1 MDIKTLEYMEKRA
14 EAGRSIVKQ
23 IEKLQNCLVLVKGQS
38 FSCIDIRVSSSEIRT
53 TTWGAKQ
60 LPNDYFAEVEA
71 KMINAF
77 IDVTKAEI
85 KRLEKELAEL

>member
-23 IEKLQNCLVLVKGQS
+23 IEKLQGRVVLVKGKS
-38 FSCIDIRVSSSEIRT
+38 FSCIDIKVNSSEIRT
-53 TTWGAKQ
+53 TKWGSTQ
-60 LPNDYFAEVEA
+60 LPNDYSAEVEA
-71 KMINAF
+71 KMINSY
-77 IDVTKAEI
+77 IDVTNIEI